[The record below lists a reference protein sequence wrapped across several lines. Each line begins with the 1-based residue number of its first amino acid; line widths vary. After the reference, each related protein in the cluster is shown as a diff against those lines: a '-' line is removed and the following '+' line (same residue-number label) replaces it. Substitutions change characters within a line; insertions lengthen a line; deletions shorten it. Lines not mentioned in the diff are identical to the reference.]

1 MPKRNKLS
9 IHGGRR
15 GVMPVSADEAAVERL
30 PVGWFQLRHSGKVK
44 TTERRKNRWP
54 ANDGE
59 EGGFLGQ

>member
-1 MPKRNKLS
+1 MP
-9 IHGGRR
+9 I
-15 GVMPVSADEAAVERL
+15 SADEAAVERL